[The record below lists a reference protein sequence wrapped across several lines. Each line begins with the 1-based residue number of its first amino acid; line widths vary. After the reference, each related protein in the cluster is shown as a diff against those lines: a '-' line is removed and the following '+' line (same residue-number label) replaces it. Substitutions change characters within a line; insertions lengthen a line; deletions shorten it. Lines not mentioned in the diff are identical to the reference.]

1 MPGNS
6 KSLWN
11 AVRTAKDQN
20 IEGFPKTIFSNG
32 VKIPEG
38 EIPDTVA
45 SFFDNKV
52 KRLVQDSMI
61 DPLIYNGRL
70 KIQSEDCFFMGR
82 SEILECVGTLKVKN
96 SEGYDRLPQRILK
109 DGISHLADPLCALFK
124 SIYDSKVIPDQ
135 WKIAKVNPIP
145 KKGSKSEI
153 SNLCSTS
160 KIFEKLILRRLI
172 SLQELNGIDLT
183 GKQQHG
189 FKKNRSTTSAGLLL
203 QSIITKHVD
212 SDELVGMAS
221 LDLSAAFDMVN
232 TDLLLKRLKIM
243 GIPGDVV
250 SLIKIWLTDRSFYVC
265 IDGKNSMLVELVC
278 GTVQGSILGPILYAI
293 YVSPL
298 FDLHNLTNFAD
309 DNFVIRW
316 SKFMP
321 GLIVDM
327 EASLESI
334 AKWLRGSGL
343 AVNDS
348 KTELCLFH
356 RLDQPRFKIKIFN
369 SEIESKN
376 TMNVLGVIFD
386 SKLQWSAQVSH
397 TILKANRALHAIR
410 MIKNFFTK
418 DELRTLLTAN
428 FFSILYYNSEV
439 WLIPSLNPNS
449 KQHLLSASANA
460 IKLCDISND
469 PYLSYLDLH
478 RSNKRA
484 TPTQMSTYKHSLL
497 LFKLYNS
504 NERSYDWLQLNLM
517 QTLTGRQTNFR
528 IFVQSNYRIGCNQM
542 CNRFASLNNKI
553 PLAWLSLTFETFKKH
568 CKERFLS

>member
-1 MPGNS
+1 MKPSLKIATWNLCLGLASKKNLVKHYIIENEIDICCLQETELQNDLPNNLLSFPGYGLELEQNDDKRRVGAYVKSSVKYKRRHDLEGINSHLVVLDVLGSPELRVISIYRTFKPQDNITAREKFEQQLKLIRHAATKNFIVIGDFNIDYAKKFDVTYANKQLFADFETHLAHLGLYQHVNFPTWSRTVNGTLKESILDHIYSNCPTLVNDVRSLAPIFGDHLLIFFNYSIAHDDMGTVWRRDWRFYSASSLCSELSVVNWDIDACNVQEYWNIFENALIKVVDKVAPYTKFKNNVVLNSSTPHKIKTMLNARKNLLKKLKTRPSDNLKQKIKDLDINVKKHFFQEKRKKVRRGILPGNS

-145 KKGSKSEI
+145 KKGPKSEISNYRPI

-189 FKKNRSTTSAGLLL
+189 FKKKQKHDQCRS
-203 QSIITKHVD
+203 SI
-212 SDELVGMAS
+212 
-221 LDLSAAFDMVN
+221 
-232 TDLLLKRLKIM
+232 
-243 GIPGDVV
+243 
-250 SLIKIWLTDRSFYVC
+250 
-265 IDGKNSMLVELVC
+265 
-278 GTVQGSILGPILYAI
+278 TV
-293 YVSPL
+293 
-298 FDLHNLTNFAD
+298 
-309 DNFVIRW
+309 
-316 SKFMP
+316 
-321 GLIVDM
+321 
-327 EASLESI
+327 
-334 AKWLRGSGL
+334 
-343 AVNDS
+343 
-348 KTELCLFH
+348 
-356 RLDQPRFKIKIFN
+356 
-369 SEIESKN
+369 
-376 TMNVLGVIFD
+376 
-386 SKLQWSAQVSH
+386 
-397 TILKANRALHAIR
+397 
-410 MIKNFFTK
+410 
-418 DELRTLLTAN
+418 
-428 FFSILYYNSEV
+428 YYN
-439 WLIPSLNPNS
+439 
-449 KQHLLSASANA
+449 QA
-460 IKLCDISND
+460 C
-469 PYLSYLDLH
+469 
-478 RSNKRA
+478 
-484 TPTQMSTYKHSLL
+484 
-497 LFKLYNS
+497 
-504 NERSYDWLQLNLM
+504 
-517 QTLTGRQTNFR
+517 
-528 IFVQSNYRIGCNQM
+528 
-542 CNRFASLNNKI
+542 
-553 PLAWLSLTFETFKKH
+553 
-568 CKERFLS
+568 